1 MSSHGGGNDRW
12 LVSYADFI
20 TLLMVLFVVLY
31 SMGQIDVQKYKALA
45 QNLKAA
51 FSVGGSPPKVVDPA
65 IDQTGGLNENM
76 SAQPITVEGLPMIGS
91 VGAEVAGK
99 LTDLL
104 NENGLSSEVSVQNN
118 VEGILISLSQELTF
132 VEGRAELQPSAYPVL
147 DTIVAMVQEIP
158 NEIRVVGHTSNK
170 PPLDPRFPDNWSL
183 SLARANEIVRYFQA
197 MGVDP
202 IRLVPTG
209 RSEFEPLFP
218 NDSPEH
224 IAINSRADII
234 VVYPISSD
242 EVQIDLRNMPGDS
255 NQAAPEPVPTKEATT
270 NEH

>member
-51 FSVGGSPPKVVDPA
+51 FSVGGGAPPKVVDPN
-65 IDQTGGLNENM
+65 IDQTGGLAPNTA
-76 SAQPITVEGLPMIGS
+76 AQPITVEGLPLIGS
-91 VGAEVAGK
+91 VGTEVAGK

-104 NENGLSSEVSVQNN
+104 KENGLSSEVSVQNN
-118 VEGILISLSQELTF
+118 VEGVLISLSQHLTF

-147 DTIVAMVQEIP
+147 DTIAEMVLVIP
-158 NEIRVVGHTSNK
+158 NEIRIVGHTNNS
-170 PPLDPRFPDNWSL
+170 PPIDPRFPDNWSL
-183 SLARANEIVRYFQA
+183 SLARANEIVRYFQVK
-197 MGVDP
+197 GVSPD
-202 IRLVPTG
+202 RLVPTG
-209 RSEFEPLFP
+209 RGEFQPLFP

-224 IAINSRADII
+224 MAINSRAEII
-234 VVYPISSD
+234 VVYPVSSD
-242 EVQIDLRNMPGDS
+242 EVVLDLRNMPGDTQS
-255 NQAAPEPVPTKEATT
+255 APEPTKEATT